1 MMKKVFI
8 AGATGW
14 VGKELS
20 KNIIDDTNYKL
31 VGGLSRSYAGENLA
45 EVLKIKTSPIPLFD
59 TIENAM
65 GDIDFDIL
73 IDFTSP
79 LIAKKNILNAID
91 KGRHVLIGTSGLSN
105 QDYEEIEEHA
115 KESAVSVLAA
125 GNFSITAV
133 LLKKFAETAAQYI
146 DQFEIIDYASQRKVD
161 SPSGTVAELAYSLS
175 KIKTPK
181 VEVPIKDTIGNKE
194 TRGGD
199 INGIQVHAIRLP
211 GYVLGVET
219 IFGMEDEKLII
230 KHEAGTSVAPY
241 LNGIKIALAKM
252 GTFKGLKRGL
262 DTLMD
267 L

>member
-1 MMKKVFI
+1 MKKVFI

-20 KNIIDDTNYKL
+20 KSIVDDPNYTL
-31 VGGLSRSYAGENLA
+31 VGGLSRSHTGENLA
-45 EVLKIKTSPIPLFD
+45 EILKIKASPIPLFD
-59 TIENAM
+59 SIENAIEN
-65 GDIDFDIL
+65 IDFDIL
-73 IDFTSP
+73 IDFTTP
-79 LIAKKNILNAID
+79 LIAKQNILNAIN
-91 KGRHVLIGTSGLSN
+91 KGRHVIVGTSGLSN
-105 QDYEEIEEHA
+105 QDYEKIEERA
-115 KESAVSVLAA
+115 EERAVSVLAA

-133 LLKKFAETAAQYI
+133 LLKKFAETAAKYI

-175 KIKTPK
+175 KIKKPT

-219 IFGMEDEKLII
+219 IFGMEDEKLVI
-230 KHEAGTSVAPY
+230 KHEAGSGVAPY

-262 DTLMD
+262 DTVMD